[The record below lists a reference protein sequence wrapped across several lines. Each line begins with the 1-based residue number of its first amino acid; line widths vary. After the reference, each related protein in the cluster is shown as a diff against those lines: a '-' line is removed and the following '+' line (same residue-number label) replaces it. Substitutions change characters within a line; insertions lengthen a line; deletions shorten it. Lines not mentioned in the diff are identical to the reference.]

1 MIRIIGNSNERV
13 SLKDL
18 SDVIYYK
25 QIKEYT
31 DQEYAASKDLKQAI
45 NSGKLVK
52 LEEMEAGRPS
62 LSASAEGVSIT
73 VRDIKAAIR
82 ELLPEFNNS
91 PTDELSKIIREIGP
105 LISSIIRQEL
115 STVSLSRQPNQP
127 KVEDSKFIGPEYIPE
142 VTTEGMKSNIE
153 ADKTEISGDGAR
165 EALAALRKL
174 NKI

>member
-1 MIRIIGNSNERV
+1 MGNSNERV

-31 DQEYAASKDLKQAI
+31 DQEYAASKDLKQAL
-45 NSGKLVK
+45 NSGRLVK

-73 VRDIKAAIR
+73 VKDIKAAIR

-115 STVSLSRQPNQP
+115 STVSLSRQEGQPNQP

-142 VTTEGMKSNIE
+142 VTTEGMKSSIE
-153 ADKTEISGDGAR
+153 AEKTDISGDGAR